1 MRESVCVLGGDLRQ
15 VTVKKLLE
23 EEGFKVFGIGISEE
37 EFLLDDIKKAEILIL
52 PIPVSGDG
60 ITLNAPFSKSKINL
74 SEITARIDKNC
85 LVLGAK
91 MPKDME
97 NDLKS
102 KQIAYIDYFEREELI
117 IKNAIPTAEGVIEIA
132 LSEMPITLFESR
144 VLVIGYG
151 RVGKVIAEKFKAL
164 GSEVCVSARK
174 CADFAW
180 IKEKGMKAI
189 HTESLENE
197 VSKFDLVINTV
208 PAKILDEKVLKN
220 VRNDALIL
228 DVASKPGG
236 VDFEVAKKLGK
247 NVIWALSLPGKTA
260 PITSGKIIKET
271 IMNILSETEV

>member
-102 KQIAYIDYFEREELI
+102 RQIAYIDYFEREELI

>member
-1 MRESVCVLGGDLRQ
+1 MKESVCVLGGDLRQ

-23 EEGFKVFGIGISEE
+23 EEGFKVSGVGISEG
-37 EFLLDDIKKAEILIL
+37 EFSLDDIRNSQILIL

-60 ITLNAPFSKSKINL
+60 ITLNAPFSKNRIKL
-74 SEITARIDKNC
+74 SDITERIDKNC

-91 MPKDME
+91 MPKNME
-97 NDLKS
+97 DDLRS
-102 KQIAYIDYFEREELI
+102 KNIAYIDYFEREELI
-117 IKNAIPTAEGVIEIA
+117 IQNAIPTAEGVIEIA
-132 LSEMPITLFESR
+132 LQEMPITLFESR

-180 IKEKGMKAI
+180 IREKGIKAI
-189 HTESLENE
+189 HTESLEDA
-197 VSKFDLVINTV
+197 VSEFDLVINTV
-208 PAKILDEKVLKN
+208 PAKILDERILKN
-220 VRNDALIL
+220 VRSDALIL

-236 VDFEVAKKLGK
+236 VDFEAAKRLGK

>member
-23 EEGFKVFGIGISEE
+23 EEGFKVSGIGISEE
-37 EFLLDDIKKAEILIL
+37 EFLLDDIKKTEILIL

-60 ITLNAPFSKSKINL
+60 ITLNAPFSKRKIKL

-85 LVLGAK
+85 LVLGAQ

-102 KQIAYIDYFEREELI
+102 RQIAYIDYFEREELI

>member
-164 GSEVCVSARK
+164 GSEICVSARK